1 MPCFGKSSTTTDDD
15 ALVHRLHDLTLER
28 DALKKEGAA
37 SAKEVARLSALVEG
51 QTKKPTATT
60 KGAKVKSPKKE
71 KKDAAKGVEEE
82 DVFLTE
88 TGMVGAVSAFVLK
101 KFKPTSAA
109 DRTMSV
115 LKMAALFANATVL
128 LATAAETMANPREEE
143 DGAGGVVGQPS
154 RAEMQLTIEKL
165 GAVSTVLGQQTT
177 TVFAI
182 QCSLDAAKEAKEEA
196 EGDESNSGSPK
207 WYIQDGQI
215 APKERELAAALAVR
229 DKTQLQLSTM
239 RSEAGTSVMVL
250 AKAGEAQYDAAWAE
264 QLTST
269 GGAAAATSIVSI
281 ADTLVAA
288 APKPAAAGQKAAMQP
303 AGSTIPFMQ
312 RTGLVVIQQ
321 LFALLLTAV
330 ETKLINST
338 GSKCCLVF
346 KAAARAF
353 EKVLLRWAGDP
364 RCVTDYGRSTLV
376 AQNLPDLLQMLELVL
391 IVCETNGY
399 TITSCKNSLDA
410 GKEVIGV
417 GYRNLMLTIRDAAT
431 QHIVELQLNL
441 ASIEAVKGS
450 PCGHIV

>member
-1 MPCFGKSSTTTDDD
+1 MPCFGKSSTTDDD
-15 ALVHRLHDLTLER
+15 ALVHRLHDITLER
-28 DALKKEGAA
+28 DALKKKEAA

-88 TGMVGAVSAFVLK
+88 TGMVAAVSAFVLK

-128 LATAAETMANPREEE
+128 LATAAETMANQREEE

-177 TVFAI
+177 TVFDI
-182 QCSLDAAKEAKEEA
+182 QCSLDAAKEAHAEA
-196 EGDESNSGSPK
+196 SDENDQFNESPK
-207 WYIQDGQI
+207 DYIQRDQI
-215 APKERELAAALAVR
+215 KPKEAELAAALAVR

-321 LFALLLTAV
+321 LFALLLAAV
-330 ETKLINST
+330 KAKLINST

-376 AQNLPDLLQMLELVL
+376 AQNLPDLLQMLELVR

-410 GKEVIGV
+410 AKEVIGV

>member
-1 MPCFGKSSTTTDDD
+1 
-15 ALVHRLHDLTLER
+15 
-28 DALKKEGAA
+28 
-37 SAKEVARLSALVEG
+37 
-51 QTKKPTATT
+51 
-60 KGAKVKSPKKE
+60 
-71 KKDAAKGVEEE
+71 
-82 DVFLTE
+82 
-88 TGMVGAVSAFVLK
+88 
-101 KFKPTSAA
+101 
-109 DRTMSV
+109 
-115 LKMAALFANATVL
+115 
-128 LATAAETMANPREEE
+128 
-143 DGAGGVVGQPS
+143 
-154 RAEMQLTIEKL
+154 MQLTIEKL

-177 TVFAI
+177 TVFDI
-182 QCSLDAAKEAKEEA
+182 QCSLDAAKEAHAEA
-196 EGDESNSGSPK
+196 SDEPGVGGMASPK
-207 WYIQDGQI
+207 RYIQRGQI
-215 APKERELAAALAVR
+215 APKEEELAAALAVR

-321 LFALLLTAV
+321 LFALLLAAV
-330 ETKLINST
+330 KAKLINST

-376 AQNLPDLLQMLELVL
+376 AQNLPDLLQMLELVR